1 MVGLRNRARAAAL
14 AVPLALFA
22 SGAAQAADT
31 GESEKAALESLQQRV
46 AELEA
51 RLAVAPEGAA
61 PAPAEG
67 GDAVQDALKKGI
79 PSSKGSMI
87 KFYGT
92 LRLDAIFDDS
102 APNNTQTIGFIRSE
116 DPTFAGAPGSP
127 PGADKDDEDFTMHPR
142 LTRFGLDLDGGTVK
156 DLKDAKLTGKLEVD
170 FYNNGLTGQSESRA
184 ALRMRHAWLQL
195 DWGTSQFMAGQN
207 NDLIAPL
214 WVFVN
219 PDLAMWGAGNLG
231 DRRPQVRYTRT
242 LRENDESKVTLAG
255 MAGLTGAQDNQN
267 ADGDPLRDG
276 EASAWPTLQTRAA
289 MSFMKKK
296 AEVGIWAHYAREATE
311 TPIAGEDDRFTSTVI
326 GLDVNVPFGDMYVK
340 SELFTGKNIDDIR
353 GGIFQGVDAVTGE
366 EVHSQGGFLEF
377 GWKIRPTTTA
387 AIGVSQDECDDDD
400 INPNGGRER
409 NRIFYAGVHWSPSPI
424 EYGIDYMH
432 WHTRY
437 AGVKGGLDNR
447 FQAYIAY
454 HF

>member
-1 MVGLRNRARAAAL
+1 MVGLTNRARAVAL

-22 SGAAQAADT
+22 SGAAQASDMT
-31 GESEKAALESLQQRV
+31 ESEKAALESLQQRV

-51 RLAVAPEGAA
+51 RLSAAPEGAA
-61 PAPAEG
+61 PAEG
-67 GDAVQDALKKGI
+67 SDAVQEALKKGI
-79 PSSKGSMI
+79 PSSKGSTI

-102 APNNTQTIGFIRSE
+102 SPNNTQTIAFIRPE
-116 DPTFAGAPGSP
+116 DPTVAG
-127 PGADKDDEDFTMHPR
+127 GADKDDEDFTMHPR

-219 PDLAMWGAGNLG
+219 PDLANWGAGNLG

-242 LRENDESKVTLAG
+242 MRENDESKITLAG

-267 ADGDPLRDG
+267 LDADGIRDG

-296 AEVGIWAHYAREATE
+296 AEVGIWAHYAREAVE
-311 TPIAGEDDRFTSTVI
+311 TPVAGEDDRFTSSAI

-340 SELFTGKNIDDIR
+340 SELFTGKNLDDVR
-353 GGIFQGVDAVTGE
+353 GGIFQGVDPVTGE
-366 EVHSQGGFLEF
+366 EIHSQGGFLEF

-387 AIGVSQDECDDDD
+387 AIGISQDECDDDD
-400 INPNGGRER
+400 INPAGGRER
-409 NRIFYAGVHWSPSPI
+409 NRVIYAGVHFSPSPI
-424 EYGIDYMH
+424 EYGFDYMR
-432 WHTRY
+432 WHTRF
-437 AGVKGGLDNR
+437 AGVRGGLDNR